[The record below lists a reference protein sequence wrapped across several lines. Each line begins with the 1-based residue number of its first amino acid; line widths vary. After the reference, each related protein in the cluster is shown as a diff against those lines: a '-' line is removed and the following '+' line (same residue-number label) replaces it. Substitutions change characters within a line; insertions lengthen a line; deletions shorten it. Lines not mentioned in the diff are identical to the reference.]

1 MISTTGCKII
11 GTQCFQNM
19 LSTAPGEINKSK
31 LISSIVN
38 RDLEIRNCPL
48 WNCSSCSL
56 QNLQTQMG
64 HCNNK
69 FKLHNFIF
77 IYRNWNSNLESQSP
91 YLIDLSANEKF
102 SRFTWIL
109 AYSSVETVTVT
120 SFLVL
125 TTSFAFLSTRSLNEK
140 VERRN
145 FTVMLLDKP

>member
-48 WNCSSCSL
+48 WNCSSSCL
-56 QNLQTQMG
+56 QKPSKTQMG

-69 FKLHNFIF
+69 FKLHNFINF
-77 IYRNWNSNLESQSP
+77 ISSIETQSP

-102 SRFTWIL
+102 SRFMWTF
-109 AYSSVETVTVT
+109 AYSSEETVTFS
-120 SFLVL
+120 SFWVL
-125 TTSFAFLSTRSLNEK
+125 ANSLAFRSLNFLKNK
-140 VERRN
+140 V
-145 FTVMLLDKP
+145 